1 GGPRAKRGGR
11 AAPATAST
19 LPATAPLKR
28 PEPRPTRKPAVSYP
42 DQPVSTAGAAR
53 SVAAFMPGF
62 LAWSVD
68 RAPASAIHN
77 AAAGFRAQARSRP
90 PRATPIP
97 WEVLVGIAANECN
110 LGRSAD
116 PSCTLQPGATG
127 PGVANAAGASGL
139 MQIGIGGAAGDT
151 YQRLQPY
158 LPSPQLGPHDP
169 TTAVQLAAL
178 TLLKL
183 KAATKDAPIAAYAP
197 YVTAY
202 NGTGPAAVAYGQR
215 VIADA
220 QGYQD
225 NGTTGLAGGCQTA
238 AGNFANPLAGDTHVV
253 AERIDMGVD
262 YADPDLEPIDAIGA
276 GTVTYAGPQGGG
288 WQPNCINY
296 TLDSPPTP
304 TERYVYVCDHITP
317 SVSTGQS
324 IQPGQQIAKFIP
336 DGGIETGW
344 AAGPGTPVWT
354 QAAALGQEAKAGDA
368 GDNRTYCGQAMSSL
382 VQQAGGPGGLAEG
395 RPLVGTQC

>member
-1 GGPRAKRGGR
+1 MGGR
-11 AAPATAST
+11 RRRPLRWLTFIFGTPVAAI
-19 LPATAPLKR
+19 LLVG
-28 PEPRPTRKPAVSYP
+28 AV
-42 DQPVSTAGAAR
+42 TGGAATCL
-53 SVAAFMPGF
+53 G
-62 LAWSVD
+62 LAGIADTPSKT
-68 RAPASAIHN
+68 AITQIPRQLLPIFEQV
-77 AAAGFRAQARSRP
+77 GAQYH
-90 PRATPIP
+90 IP
-97 WEVLVGIAANECN
+97 WEVLAGIAANECN

-116 PSCTLQPGATG
+116 PSCTLRPGATG

-139 MQIGIGGAAGDT
+139 MQIGIGGASGET

-158 LPSPQLGPHDP
+158 LSNPQLGPHDP

-183 KAATKDAPIAAYAP
+183 KGAPQDAPIAAYAP

-220 QGYQD
+220 QSYQG
-225 NGTTGLAGGCQTA
+225 NGTTGVAGGCQTT

-262 YADPDLEPIDAIGA
+262 YTDPDPEPIDAIGA

-296 TLDSPPTP
+296 TLDSPATP
-304 TERYVYVCDHITP
+304 TERYVYVCEHITP

-344 AAGPGTPVWT
+344 AAGPGTPVST

-395 RPLVGTQC
+395 RPVVGTQC

>member
-1 GGPRAKRGGR
+1 MGGR
-11 AAPATAST
+11 RRRPLRWLTFIFGTPVAAI
-19 LPATAPLKR
+19 LLVG
-28 PEPRPTRKPAVSYP
+28 AV
-42 DQPVSTAGAAR
+42 TGGAA
-53 SVAAFMPGF
+53 SCLG
-62 LAWSVD
+62 LAGIADTPSKT
-68 RAPASAIHN
+68 AI
-77 AAAGFRAQARSRP
+77 AQIPHQLLPIFEQVGAQYH
-90 PRATPIP
+90 IP
-97 WEVLVGIAANECN
+97 WEVLAGIAANECN

-139 MQIGIGGAAGDT
+139 MQIGIGGASGDT

-158 LPSPQLGPHDP
+158 LPNPQLGPHDP

-183 KAATKDAPIAAYAP
+183 KGAPQDAPIAAYAP

-220 QGYQD
+220 QSYQG
-225 NGTTGLAGGCQTA
+225 NGTTGVAGGCQTT

-262 YADPDLEPIDAIGA
+262 YADPDPEPIDAIGA

-296 TLDSPPTP
+296 TLAQPTHPDRALRLRLRAHHAHRPAPARPSNPGSRSPRSSP
-304 TERYVYVCDHITP
+304 
-317 SVSTGQS
+317 
-324 IQPGQQIAKFIP
+324 
-336 DGGIETGW
+336 
-344 AAGPGTPVWT
+344 AAGSRPAGPPRPGTPVST
-354 QAAALGQEAKAGDA
+354 RAAALEPGSPEPATQATTAPTAAKPWSD
-368 GDNRTYCGQAMSSL
+368 L
-382 VQQAGGPGGLAEG
+382 IQQAGGPGGLTEG
-395 RPLVGTQC
+395 RPIVGTQC

>member
-1 GGPRAKRGGR
+1 MGGR
-11 AAPATAST
+11 RRRPLRWLTFIFGTPVAAI
-19 LPATAPLKR
+19 LLVG
-28 PEPRPTRKPAVSYP
+28 AV
-42 DQPVSTAGAAR
+42 TGGAA
-53 SVAAFMPGF
+53 SCLGLAGVA
-62 LAWSVD
+62 D
-68 RAPASAIHN
+68 APSKTAITQIPRQLLPIFEQV
-77 AAAGFRAQARSRP
+77 GAQYH
-90 PRATPIP
+90 IP
-97 WEVLVGIAANECN
+97 WEVLAGIAANECN

-139 MQIGIGGAAGDT
+139 MQIGIGGASGDT

-158 LPSPQLGPHDP
+158 LSNPQLGPHDP

-183 KAATKDAPIAAYAP
+183 KGAPQDAPIAAYAP

-220 QGYQD
+220 QGYQG
-225 NGTTGLAGGCQTA
+225 NGTTGLAGGCQTT

-262 YADPDLEPIDAIGA
+262 YADPDPEPIDAIGA

-304 TERYVYVCDHITP
+304 TERYVYVCEHITP
-317 SVSTGQS
+317 SVSTGQT

-344 AAGPGTPVWT
+344 AAAPGTPVSTRQPRSARRPKPAT
-354 QAAALGQEAKAGDA
+354 QATTAHTAA
-368 GDNRTYCGQAMSSL
+368 
-382 VQQAGGPGGLAEG
+382 
-395 RPLVGTQC
+395 RP